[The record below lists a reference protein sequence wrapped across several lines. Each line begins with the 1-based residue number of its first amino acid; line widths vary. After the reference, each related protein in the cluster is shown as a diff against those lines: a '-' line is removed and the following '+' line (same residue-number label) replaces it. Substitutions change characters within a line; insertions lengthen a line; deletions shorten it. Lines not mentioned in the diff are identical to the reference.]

1 MDNERKKSFKEK
13 IDSITYSIFH
23 SYKYILI
30 FLVVGFAMAGGM
42 YYYYKTTLGGRK
54 EKTVIETPTPDPAND
69 DRPIR
74 TLSYQEQQY
83 LFNIAVEEQIVLIDG
98 MTIHNHVE
106 FTDEDI
112 ILLLPDY
119 NTLNI
124 FSNYDKD
131 EGFYVSAKIS
141 DVEESAK
148 EIFGKTIDVS
158 KAVNDS
164 SLLEL
169 DEDNVIIPV
178 RSGMGTVNAEL
189 ISVAVKKDK
198 IFDIKFKYNNGE
210 SENTYLLKINY
221 NDETN
226 KAIYKS
232 IE

>member
-1 MDNERKKSFKEK
+1 MDNERKESFKEK
-13 IDSITYSIFH
+13 IDSITYSTIN

-30 FLVVGFAMAGGM
+30 LLVVVFAMAGGM

-54 EKTVIETPTPDPAND
+54 ENMVIETPTPDPAND

-83 LFNIAVEEQIVLIDG
+83 LFNIAVEEQMVLIDG

-119 NTLNI
+119 KTLNI
-124 FSNYDKD
+124 FNHYDKD

-198 IFDIKFKYNNGE
+198 IFDIRFKYNNGE
-210 SENTYLLKINY
+210 LEKTYLLKINY